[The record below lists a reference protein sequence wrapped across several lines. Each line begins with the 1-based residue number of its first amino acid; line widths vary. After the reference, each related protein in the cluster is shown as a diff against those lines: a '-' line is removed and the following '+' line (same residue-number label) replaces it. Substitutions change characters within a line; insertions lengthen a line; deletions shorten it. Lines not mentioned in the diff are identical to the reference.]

1 MRKNKNVDEIDADSV
16 EEVREIINFALE
28 DRNWLQVEE
37 ALDLLNDI
45 LGYEIENDVDEE
57 NKRNH
62 LEE

>member
-16 EEVREIINFALE
+16 EEVREVLSFALE

-37 ALDLLNDI
+37 ALEILNDI
-45 LGYEIENDVDEE
+45 LGYEVENDADEE
-57 NKRNH
+57 DKRNH